1 MPILKQLHHVRRA
14 MFCSQR
20 KEFYVP
26 DNERL
31 IRGTNNFTKRV
42 DAYLRL
48 VRFDKQIGTNLL
60 LLPCFWSIALASAP
74 GMLPSLYHMTLFT
87 IGALSARSAGCVIND
102 FWDSDIDKYVERTK
116 YRPLTTGEI
125 SRNKAIATF
134 LGLTETCFGIAYLL
148 EPTVTLLGFGAV
160 PFVVSYPRFK
170 RFFKYPQLMLG
181 MTFNWGVW
189 MGYAAVTNTVN
200 LPLLAP
206 LYLGGI
212 CWTIIYDTIYAFQ
225 DIAYDK

>member
-1 MPILKQLHHVRRA
+1 M
-14 MFCSQR
+14 
-20 KEFYVP
+20 
-26 DNERL
+26 
-31 IRGTNNFTKRV
+31 
-42 DAYLRL
+42 
-48 VRFDKQIGTNLL
+48 
-60 LLPCFWSIALASAP
+60 ASAP

-102 FWDSDIDKYVERTK
+102 FWDSDIDKHVERTK

-134 LGLTETCFGIAYLL
+134 LGLTGTCFGIAYLL